1 MAKGINEAV
10 REVCLSFPEAEEV
23 VSHGFPNFRVRG
35 KTFASYVVNHHGD
48 GRVALWLNSPSGS
61 QDHYAKS
68 EPRHFFVP
76 PDVGPRGWLGVHL
89 DKGLSWQRVA
99 ALVRQAYEKVAP
111 PALADSIGETVKI
124 KSPPAAL
131 RADEVNPLKSRQAQA
146 ILKRLRQIY
155 LSWPE
160 VSEDVQ
166 FGSPVWRAGKKTF
179 AWVHVDRNV
188 GQESAAPGGSAGG
201 WRVDERNAG
210 DRSTGARRVSGP
222 VARGDHRVA
231 ARTAAGGNVRG
242 DRASPAGAGRS
253 RKQRA
258 GPRLQLYF
266 WVGVAAQGLMTADE
280 RFHIPAY
287 MGHQGWIAL
296 DVTDHC
302 DWPEV
307 RGLALASYRHFAL
320 QRMLKALDAHAR
332 DKENQ

>member
-1 MAKGINEAV
+1 VARGINEAV

-23 VSHGFPNFRVRG
+23 VSHGSPNFRVRG

-48 GRVALWLNSPSGS
+48 GRVALWLNAPAGS

-76 PDVGPRGWLGVHL
+76 PYVGPRGWLGVNL
-89 DKGLSWQRVA
+89 DKGLPWQTVA

-111 PALADSIGETVKI
+111 PALADSIGATVRI

-131 RADEVNPLKSRQAQA
+131 PPDEVDPLKSRKAQA
-146 ILKRLRQIY
+146 ILKRLRPMY

-160 VSEDVQ
+160 VSQDVQ

-179 AWVHVDRNV
+179 AWMHAD
-188 GQESAAPGGSAGG
+188 
-201 WRVDERNAG
+201 
-210 DRSTGARRVSGP
+210 
-222 VARGDHRVA
+222 
-231 ARTAAGGNVRG
+231 
-242 DRASPAGAGRS
+242 
-253 RKQRA
+253 RA
-258 GPRLQLYF
+258 GPRFQLYF

-280 RFHIPAY
+280 RFEIPAY

-302 DWPEV
+302 DWKEV

-320 QRMLKALDAHAR
+320 QRMLKALDAQAR
-332 DKENQ
+332 EKEDQ